1 MGILQKGIREKK
13 IGNGDLILIII
24 CFVAGYVKDTTG
36 PKPYYYKN
44 EIVIIDK
51 KYQCPVYCAV
61 NHSHSVYFEGKS
73 IGMVVEKSE
82 LGKRYKPPKKRKKI
96 KQLLTNT

>member
-24 CFVAGYVKDTTG
+24 CFVAGYVKDTAG
-36 PKPYYYKN
+36 PKPYYYKD

-51 KYQCPVYCAV
+51 KYQCPKHCAV
-61 NHSHSVYFEGKS
+61 DHNHSVYFDGD
-73 IGMVVEKSE
+73 GMV
-82 LGKRYKPPKKRKKI
+82 I
-96 KQLLTNT
+96 DKQLLGERYRRKK